1 MSLTK
6 SGRRPRLVDGN
17 VGLILRMFKPSASK
31 TKHSGKTWTSLDH
44 TNSTTM
50 RISLETNIETG
61 SISGRTI
68 VR

>member
-17 VGLILRMFKPSASK
+17 VGLMLRMFKPSASK

-50 RISLETNIETG
+50 RRSLETNIETG

>member
-1 MSLTK
+1 M
-6 SGRRPRLVDGN
+6 DGN
-17 VGLILRMFKPSASK
+17 VGLMLRMFKPSASK

-50 RISLETNIETG
+50 RRSLETNSETE
-61 SISGRTI
+61 SFSGGTI

>member
-6 SGRRPRLVDGN
+6 SGRRPHLVDGN
-17 VGLILRMFKPSASK
+17 VEQMLKMFKPSASK
-31 TKHSGKTWTSLDH
+31 ALHSGKTWTSLNH
-44 TNSTTM
+44 TNSTTVQ
-50 RISLETNIETG
+50 RSLETNIETE

>member
-17 VGLILRMFKPSASK
+17 VGLMLRMFKPSASK
-31 TKHSGKTWTSLDH
+31 TKHSDKTRWSLDH
-44 TNSTTM
+44 ANSATM
-50 RISLETNIETG
+50 RRSLETNSETE
-61 SISGRTI
+61 SFSGGTI

>member
-6 SGRRPRLVDGN
+6 PGRRPRLVDGDIE
-17 VGLILRMFKPSASK
+17 LMLRTFELSASK

-50 RISLETNIETG
+50 RRSLETNIETG

-68 VR
+68 VL

>member
-17 VGLILRMFKPSASK
+17 VGLMMRMFKPSASK
-31 TKHSGKTWTSLDH
+31 ALHSGKTWTSLNH
-44 TNSTTM
+44 TNSTTV
-50 RISLETNIETG
+50 RRSLETNIETG
-61 SISGRTI
+61 SISGGTI